1 MKRLLSLLMIV
12 SVMSLVLAGCGEKAA
27 EGEAAK
33 TPEAGTEKAPEAGK

>member
-27 EGEAAK
+27 EGDAAK
-33 TPEAGTEKAPEAGK
+33 APEAGADKAPEAGK